1 MTTPKPPLISV
12 ITATYNMGL
21 YLEKTL
27 ASILAQ
33 THESIEAIVVDDG
46 STDEA
51 TSQVLDKYRDDPRVK
66 VIRQQNAGQTVAK
79 NRGLQEVTGDFV
91 AFCDADDLW
100 RPEKIATQLPLF
112 DDAGRIGVVY
122 SDFQFIDEHD
132 TPIDTVRPRTW
143 SGRITGKLLA
153 DNFIHFP
160 TALVRRD
167 VIDEFNGFNENLS
180 MAIDYDLWLRI
191 STGYEFLYIP
201 QILVDYRIWSGQ
213 MSHRTGERLD
223 NAFRMMESFLDQYPQ
238 SVSGSEKRHAWAHTY
253 VTRGL
258 WHVREGRPA
267 EARADFVRAFQE
279 RPWDIRLWKTLVKW
293 GLNRPVC

>member
-1 MTTPKPPLISV
+1 MTTSKPPLISV

-51 TSQVLDKYRDDPRVK
+51 TAQVLDQYRDDPRVK

-100 RPEKIATQLPLF
+100 RPEKIATQLPMF

-132 TPIDTVRPRTW
+132 TPIDTVRPQTW

-167 VIDEFNGFNENLS
+167 VIEEFNGFNEDLS

-191 STGYEFLYIP
+191 STGYEFLYLP

-223 NAFRMMESFLDQYPQ
+223 NAFRMMESFLDQYPH
-238 SVSGSEKRHAWAHTY
+238 SVSGSEKRQAWAHTY

-258 WHVREGRPA
+258 WHVREGRSA
-267 EARADFVRAFQE
+267 EARADFGRAFQE

-293 GLNRPVC
+293 GINRPV